1 MLNRFE
7 RFSYAITEISHCWHK
22 IATEEMRKYGLKG
35 THAVYLVTLAR
46 YPEGITAS
54 RLGEITRRDKA
65 DVSRAVNA
73 LVDKGIIYREEND
86 SKTYRAKLTLTEAG
100 REAMLQV
107 QKRVDVA
114 VENGGRGLSEEMR
127 EQFYRGLEIIA
138 ANLQEI
144 CREGLPQE

>member
-22 IATEEMRKYGLKG
+22 IATEEMRQYGLKG

-46 YPEGITAS
+46 YPEGITAA

-65 DVSRAVNA
+65 DVSRAVTT
-73 LVDKGIIYREEND
+73 LLDKGIIHREEND
-86 SKTYRAKLTLTEAG
+86 NKAYRAKLTLTDAG
-100 REAMLQV
+100 REAMQHV
-107 QKRVDVA
+107 QKRVDLA
-114 VENGGRGLSEEMR
+114 VENGGRGMSEELR
-127 EQFYRGLEIIA
+127 EQFYQGLEIIA

>member
-86 SKTYRAKLTLTEAG
+86 SKTYRAKLRLTEAG

>member
-22 IATEEMRKYGLKG
+22 IATEEMKQYGLKG

-46 YPEGITAS
+46 YPEGITATQ
-54 RLGEITRRDKA
+54 LGEITRRDKA
-65 DVSRAVNA
+65 DVSRSVTA
-73 LVDKGIIYREEND
+73 LLDKGIIHREEND
-86 SKTYRAKLTLTEAG
+86 KKTYRAKLTLTDAG
-100 REAMLQV
+100 REAMRQV
-107 QKRVDVA
+107 QKRVDIA
-114 VENGGRGLSEEMR
+114 VENGGRGMSEELR
-127 EQFYRGLEIIA
+127 ERFYQGLEIIA